1 MTTQTLRRVTLET
14 LKNYSTAARRA
25 VVAYRSGGHRLMHAL
40 NSALENGVYPRTAK
54 LAPRATGRISEVR
67 GNVSDIV
74 VKGIDL
80 VSRRTEKAIEL
91 GSTTAAAQVTKLAE
105 FAAGIDNQYVANG
118 LQAAARLTMPGAKV
132 ALVVSSKVAEGANA
146 LADAAGARVVRKAV
160 AGAQRKAGPVTRKAK
175 STVKPTVKRS
185 TRRAASVVKAVKAPV
200 AKAARAAKKAAA

>member
-91 GSTTAAAQVTKLAE
+91 GSTTPGAQVTKP
-105 FAAGIDNQYVANG
+105 AAFGTRPATRSAANG
-118 LQAAARLTMPGAKV
+118 RQGAARRLR
-132 ALVVSSKVAEGANA
+132 SSGR
-146 LADAAGARVVRKAV
+146 G
-160 AGAQRKAGPVTRKAK
+160 
-175 STVKPTVKRS
+175 S
-185 TRRAASVVKAVKAPV
+185 
-200 AKAARAAKKAAA
+200 